1 MAFIL
6 EELYT
11 NPKELAERERERVSS
26 PISLFKAVGI
36 ISAFSNND
44 QILLI
49 ILIVEAVKN

>member
-11 NPKELAERERERVSS
+11 NPKELAERERVSS